1 MADEY
6 SVYVI
11 ECTAKTGRVAVHVG
25 IAKNVEKR
33 LEDHRAGRVKATRG
47 RKIKWLAQS
56 FPLSHGDALR
66 LEIKL
71 KKMTSQQKRAWAGV
85 QNYQRRTLGFH
96 WDLEEEGKEPKESQ

>member
-11 ECTAKTGRVAVHVG
+11 ECTAKTGRATVHVG

-47 RKIKWLAQS
+47 RKIKWLGQS
-56 FPLSHGDALR
+56 FPLSHAGALR
-66 LEIKL
+66 LEISL
-71 KKMTSQQKRAWAGV
+71 KKMSPQQKRAWAGV
-85 QNYQRRTLGFH
+85 QNYQRMVLGYH
-96 WDLEEEGKEPKESQ
+96 WDLEGGGK